1 MAGPGSPPP
10 AIASLVVFDDEVAED
25 RHRESRTE
33 SRRRL
38 RAVVAEALILQ
49 DDAEALLLSLRE
61 RPPLREVAPPG
72 HRLRSRFVE
81 LREALPAP
89 ADPAVE
95 LPAPADPAVERHC
108 AAVRAILH
116 HHVLLLKTSLGFLV
130 AEGRC
135 ERFAEELDGIQGL
148 GAPARRLESIWAEVR
163 TWPDP
168 PTATPLGA
176 PPPLLR

>member
-1 MAGPGSPPP
+1 M
-10 AIASLVVFDDEVAED
+10 VFDDERAES
-25 RHRESRTE
+25 RHRESRAE

-61 RPPLREVAPPG
+61 RPTLREVAPPG
-72 HRLRSRFVE
+72 RQLRSRFVE

-89 ADPAVE
+89 ADPA
-95 LPAPADPAVERHC
+95 LERHC

-116 HHVLLLKTSLGFLV
+116 HHVLLLKTSLGFLA
-130 AEGRC
+130 AEGCC

-163 TWPDP
+163 AWPEP
-168 PTATPLGA
+168 PAIPLGV
-176 PPPLLR
+176 PPRFPG